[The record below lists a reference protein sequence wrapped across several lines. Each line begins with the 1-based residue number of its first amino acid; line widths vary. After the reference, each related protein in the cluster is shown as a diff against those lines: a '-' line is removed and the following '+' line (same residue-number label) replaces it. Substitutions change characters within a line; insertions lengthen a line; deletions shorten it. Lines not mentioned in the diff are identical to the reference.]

1 MLKCAGDVGVG
12 AMTQSGRMIASFA
25 VLAIAFATITAR
37 AQPGEVHGRQTL
49 LHRSRRKFTLLRR
62 LCRRR
67 GLLHNGSACR
77 SAERAVLPNDAR
89 RAAFGELQTGMSTA
103 VALLKINCPTYRAPR
118 PVVRLEVM
126 EQYLTTLRETA
137 SRACEVERR
146 AERALQQTYPRSGL
160 TPRHA
165 NASWC

>member
-1 MLKCAGDVGVG
+1 VCGRCGSWCHDAIGQIDRILRCFSYCICNDHSPG
-12 AMTQSGRMIASFA
+12 ATGR
-25 VLAIAFATITAR
+25 
-37 AQPGEVHGRQTL
+37 VHGRRTL

-89 RAAFGELQTGMSTA
+89 RAASGELQTGMSTA

-126 EQYLTTLRETA
+126 EQYLTTLLRAVGTA
-137 SRACEVERR
+137 SRVCEVERR

>member
-62 LCRRR
+62 LCPRR
-67 GLLHNGSACR
+67 GLLHNGQ
-77 SAERAVLPNDAR
+77 RAVLPNDAR

-103 VALLKINCPTYRAPR
+103 VDLLKINCPTYRAPR